1 VSTSIVPAIQIEMLR
16 NGENSR
22 DRNGK
27 TDRIKP
33 CQSIKINQVER
44 EERREKES
52 ERTAGEQTNRTE
64 SREKETAGKIYK
76 SGTAT
81 DSKRIRDGRKK
92 QNKQKKNGDTQNATK

>member
-1 VSTSIVPAIQIEMLR
+1 MLR

-52 ERTAGEQTNRTE
+52 ERTAGEQTKRTE
-64 SREKETAGKIYK
+64 SREKETAGIRYTSLAQQQIP
-76 SGTAT
+76 SGSETEE
-81 DSKRIRDGRKK
+81 
-92 QNKQKKNGDTQNATK
+92 KQKK